1 MPREGRLR
9 WLQPG
14 AALRA
19 FCLLLPPGPCSREC
33 SACSLH
39 WGSAGSCHGVRW
51 GTGSLLFQICQKRF
65 CVCNPS
71 DCRSPSKP
79 LGAPGEQCRVCLLN
93 PTQPQDKC
101 LPHTHLHTS
110 ACYSALHTPACTHT
124 HPHTRT
130 HPHTPTHPRTPLR
143 TPAPHAPSSAA
154 WPRCCGPNRL
164 CVSLSHPPLWMQEL
178 GCLLSTSEGHHS
190 QADAEIQRFSL
201 PVTILMLHD
210 LQSPARLF
218 FWQQSICFRPIWV
231 V

>member
-14 AALRA
+14 AALGA
-19 FCLLLPPGPCSREC
+19 FCLLLPPGPCSGEC
-33 SACSLH
+33 SACSLR
-39 WGSAGSCHGVRW
+39 WGWAGSCHGVRW

-93 PTQPQDKC
+93 PTQSQDMC

-130 HPHTPTHPRTPLR
+130 HPHTHAHPCAPL
-143 TPAPHAPSSAA
+143 PHIP
-154 WPRCCGPNRL
+154 
-164 CVSLSHPPLWMQEL
+164 
-178 GCLLSTSEGHHS
+178 
-190 QADAEIQRFSL
+190 
-201 PVTILMLHD
+201 
-210 LQSPARLF
+210 PARLPG
-218 FWQQSICFRPIWV
+218 QGAVAPASSVSPSPTLRCGCMSSGAY
-231 V
+231 